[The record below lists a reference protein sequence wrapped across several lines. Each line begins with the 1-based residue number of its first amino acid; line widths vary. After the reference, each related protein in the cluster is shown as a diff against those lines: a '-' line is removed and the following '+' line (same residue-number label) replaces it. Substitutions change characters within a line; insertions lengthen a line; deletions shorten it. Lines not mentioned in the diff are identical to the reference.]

1 MKKEK
6 YASAK
11 IELILLKTDDI
22 IRTSGDYD
30 EGENNNNG
38 GGNGGGGNAL
48 MPKPF
53 GVDII

>member
-30 EGENNNNG
+30 EGENNNS
-38 GGNGGGGNAL
+38 GGGNAL